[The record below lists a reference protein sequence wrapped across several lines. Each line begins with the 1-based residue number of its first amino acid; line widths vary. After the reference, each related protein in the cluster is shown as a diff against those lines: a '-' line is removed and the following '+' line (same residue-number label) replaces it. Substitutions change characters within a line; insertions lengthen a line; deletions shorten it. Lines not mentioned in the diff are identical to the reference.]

1 METDGA
7 ATGAATGAETMI
19 TSDSE
24 VTTVITAGAGAVEEA
39 HAQEKVI
46 A

>member
-7 ATGAATGAETMI
+7 ATGVATGAETMI

-24 VTTVITAGAGAVEEA
+24 VTTVITAGARAVEEA
-39 HAQEKVI
+39 HAQENVI